1 MIGHWLLGD
10 NVRMDLS
17 KIVTIMNQ
25 VYGRDL
31 SVFNTDFLE
40 KSFKR
45 RSKETGIA
53 DFAEYGCYIK
63 NNSMEAD
70 ALYRSLYIN
79 FSQFFRDPMTYALL
93 EKRIFPCIL
102 AGRPEGSEIR
112 IWSAG
117 CADGQEAYS
126 LGILLA
132 EIIEESGKEYRY
144 RIFATDISS
153 EALEAGESGEFDLHG
168 VQEVK
173 LKYLTKYFVRQ
184 GEKYKVIPSL
194 KQHINFSRYDLLDQN
209 TANPPESIYGDFDMV
224 ICSNLLIYYTED
236 RQKIMINKLFDAAAA
251 NGYLVTG
258 DTEKSLFRNEI
269 KINKVSTPTAIFRK
283 YK

>member
-1 MIGHWLLGD
+1 MHT
-10 NVRMDLS
+10 DLS
-17 KIVTIMNQ
+17 KIVTVMNQ

-45 RSKETGIA
+45 RYKESGVF
-53 DFAEYGCYIK
+53 DPGEYGCYIK

-93 EKRIFPCIL
+93 EKRIIPCIL
-102 AGRPEGSEIR
+102 ADRPERSEIR

-117 CADGQEAYS
+117 CANGQEAYS

-132 EIIEESGKEYRY
+132 ETIEASGKEYRY
-144 RIFATDISS
+144 RIFATDISA
-153 EALEAGESGEFDLHG
+153 EALEVAEAGEFDLHG
-168 VQEVK
+168 VQDVK
-173 LKYLTKYFVRQ
+173 LKYLTKYFIRQ
-184 GEKYKVIPSL
+184 GVNYTVIPSL
-194 KQHINFSRYDLLDQN
+194 KKHIIFSRYDLLDQS

-224 ICSNLLIYYTED
+224 ICSNLLIYYTDD
-236 RQKIMINKLFDAAAA
+236 RQKIMINKLFNAVAA

-258 DTEKSLFRNEI
+258 DTERSLFKNEI
-269 KINKVSTPTAIFRK
+269 KIHKIATPAAIFRK
-283 YK
+283 